1 MVNILSISG
10 NLEKISSEI
19 FAEAE
24 KEITKIK
31 TIADSRIKEIHE
43 VASKDRERLQTQ
55 IAEKTMMDIELS
67 TKRALG
73 KARMEGKLELLN
85 EKERYVGM
93 VLDTVMDNAKDFTNS
108 NDYRAL
114 LTNLAITGATA
125 LEGGNIEVVLRKED
139 VNKFNLAEAAKKT
152 QEKLNKPVIFTL
164 SQDPIHTRIGGI
176 VLRKENISVDNTLEA
191 LFERRKDSLRE
202 ITAQI
207 LFEK

>member
-1 MVNILSISG
+1 MNILSVSG

-93 VLDTVMDNAKDFTNS
+93 VLDTVMDNA
-108 NDYRAL
+108 
-114 LTNLAITGATA
+114 
-125 LEGGNIEVVLRKED
+125 
-139 VNKFNLAEAAKKT
+139 
-152 QEKLNKPVIFTL
+152 
-164 SQDPIHTRIGGI
+164 
-176 VLRKENISVDNTLEA
+176 
-191 LFERRKDSLRE
+191 
-202 ITAQI
+202 
-207 LFEK
+207 